1 MAFPD
6 PIKLAIRQTTRWLVA
21 SRQDAHPGIA
31 MLHANYA
38 VGNIDLLRQ
47 LWTDKEIAVEGI
59 DINVLAQEAQALQD
73 RAQRQLMAQ
82 CEAFGE
88 GL

>member
-6 PIKLAIRQTTRWLVA
+6 PIKLGIRQTTRWLVA
-21 SRQDAHPGIA
+21 SRQDQHPGIA

-47 LWTDKEIAVEGI
+47 LWTDKEIAAEGV
-59 DINVLAQEAQALQD
+59 DINQLAHEAQTLQD
-73 RAQRQLMAQ
+73 RAQRQLMAR
-82 CEAFGE
+82 CEAFGDE
-88 GL
+88 